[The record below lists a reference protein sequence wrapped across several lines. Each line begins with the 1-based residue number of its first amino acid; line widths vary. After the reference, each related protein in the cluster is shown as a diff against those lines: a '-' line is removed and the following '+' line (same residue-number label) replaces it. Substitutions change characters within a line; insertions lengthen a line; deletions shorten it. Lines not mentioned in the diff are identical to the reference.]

1 MKVKQVEFIISGT
14 KLEQL
19 PASEIPEYAFVGRS
33 NVGKS
38 SLINALCG
46 RNALARVSKQPG
58 KTQTINFFKVNDAW
72 HLVDLPGYG
81 YAKVSKEMRAD
92 WDKMIFEYL
101 RNRRQLVA
109 AMVLIDARIPP
120 QENDLKFI
128 NSLGEKKI
136 PFVMV
141 FTKTDKLKKN
151 DKNQL
156 VPKFRK
162 AMKEKWEELPPTF
175 LTSSLSGE
183 GIDELLQYI
192 GNLNQKLQSW
202 QHE

>member
-1 MKVKQVEFIISGT
+1 MEIKQVEFIISGT

-92 WDKMIFEYL
+92 WDKMIFDYL
-101 RNRRQLVA
+101 KNRRQLVA

-120 QENDLKFI
+120 QNNDLEFI

-156 VPKFRK
+156 VPKFGK
-162 AMKEKWEELPPTF
+162 AMKEHWEELPPTF

-192 GNLNQKLQSW
+192 GDLNQKLQSW

>member
-162 AMKEKWEELPPTF
+162 AMKEQWEELPQTF